1 MIDVKI
7 GEPYTKLQFKQGGR
21 LGPVWSCAA
30 AAVIAESAAWAEEE
44 ETRTRVL
51 LIPHSQTQTQ
61 LIFKCWKKVP
71 CYVAVGWYY
80 EQMQYYCIMMLPL

>member
-21 LGPVWSCAA
+21 LGPAPVWSCAA

-61 LIFKCWKKVP
+61 LIFKCWKKVS
-71 CYVAVGWYY
+71 AHFMWHLVG
-80 EQMQYYCIMMLPL
+80 IMNKCNTTAL